1 MSISPLFDQQVCY
14 SFTHHIERR
23 RKMCVKQF
31 MTIPGRGKEL
41 KETARERE
49 REEQQAS
56 FVLQVFSLKLKVK
69 NGGKIKR
76 IG

>member
-1 MSISPLFDQQVCY
+1 MCKAVHDNSWKGER
-14 SFTHHIERR
+14 IEEDSKRER
-23 RKMCVKQF
+23 
-31 MTIPGRGKEL
+31 E
-41 KETARERE
+41 RERE

>member
-1 MSISPLFDQQVCY
+1 
-14 SFTHHIERR
+14 
-23 RKMCVKQF
+23 MCVKQF

-41 KETARERE
+41 KKTARERERDRERERE